1 MIITDAIKVM
11 RAGEVLKNP
20 ARWKKGQI
28 LSNAVV
34 GLIAGLAG
42 LIKWKFPDAEIPQ
55 VAQDYAVEIITGL
68 LALINVYFAAA
79 TTDKISITGKEVKNG

>member
-20 ARWKKGQI
+20 AKWKKGQI
-28 LSNAVV
+28 LSNAGIV
-34 GLIAGLAG
+34 
-42 LIKWKFPDAEIPQ
+42 KWKFPDAEIPQ
-55 VAQDYAVEIITGL
+55 AAQDYAVEIITGM

-79 TTDKISITGKEVKNG
+79 TTDKISITGKEK